1 MANTKTA
8 VAPANTAVADAL
20 DKINDLAQMAE
31 TYSDHGQAGVLRVK
45 IQALVAQAKAAL

>member
-1 MANTKTA
+1 MANPKSPTPT
-8 VAPANTAVADAL
+8 NTAVVEAL
-20 DKINDLAQMAE
+20 DAINELAQKAE